1 MNNKAEDRFYRKSM
15 DAQDLMYFR
24 VQDEQSDLYI
34 GAKTNLYKEVQDSLR
49 QARESIK
56 GEIAKRPAFLSS
68 FYPLMY
74 TGGSSELVR
83 RMYSASSACDVG
95 PMAAVAG
102 AVAQYVGEMLS
113 QKSEDIIVENG
124 GDIYINST
132 RERRVAVYAG
142 QSSLSGKMAVILK
155 AGTWGICTSSYSVG
169 HSYSDGRCDA
179 ALVISRNC
187 ALADAAATALGNSI
201 KKERQLERGVQ
212 DIMNIDGVLGALAV
226 INEKIAAS
234 GDITLGPV

>member
-1 MNNKAEDRFYRKSM
+1 MEAED
-15 DAQDLMYFR
+15 LIYFR
-24 VQDEQSDLYI
+24 VKQEQSDLYI
-34 GAKTNLYKEVQDSLR
+34 GAKKNLSGNAK
-49 QARESIK
+49 QALDEARGYIK
-56 GEIAKRPAFLSS
+56 NEISKRPAFLSS

-74 TGGSSELVR
+74 TGGSADIIR

-102 AVAQYVGEMLS
+102 AVAQYVGESLGD
-113 QKSEDIIVENG
+113 KSDEVIVENG
-124 GDIYINST
+124 GDIFIRST
-132 RERRVAVYAG
+132 KERRVAVYAG
-142 QSSLSGKMAVILK
+142 QSTLSGKMAVLLK
-155 AGTWGICTSSYSVG
+155 EGTWGICTSSYSVG

-179 ALVISRNC
+179 ALVICRDC

-201 KKERQLERGVQ
+201 KKERHLERGVQ

-226 INEKIAAS
+226 INEKIAAA